1 PTAAPASLPMKPS
14 ACSAASRV
22 GAAASCSSLHRVG
35 KALRASPPS
44 CWNVRRA
51 SLRSSTSWERSC
63 STQESSVLSA
73 KVISSADKHR
83 SKRAYIRDLHCRHGG
98 GTVSSI
104 PRGPTHRTI
113 DGMSLDLYRT
123 LKLSLSAEEF
133 RRLPRN
139 AAYKYELIAGEVW
152 LTP

>member
-1 PTAAPASLPMKPS
+1 M
-14 ACSAASRV
+14 
-22 GAAASCSSLHRVG
+22 
-35 KALRASPPS
+35 
-44 CWNVRRA
+44 
-51 SLRSSTSWERSC
+51 
-63 STQESSVLSA
+63 
-73 KVISSADKHR
+73 
-83 SKRAYIRDLHCRHGG
+83 
-98 GTVSSI
+98 SSI

-152 LTP
+152 LSPRPRFYHALLDLDTFAPAADLPEDVALRPLQVDDWDGLPQVFAAAF